1 MEYQVG
7 DLLLLSSRNLNFKN
21 VPAKLQK
28 KFVGPF
34 EVTEKIGSQ
43 AYRLKLP
50 DTWSIHDV
58 FHVSLLKKWRTS
70 AFRTDTANVDAELAI
85 EEKKKNVVERILRWK
100 RTGRN
105 RPHAYL
111 VLWKDYPPEEATWES
126 ANQFDQ
132 EDLKQL
138 LARDAPPEELSNER
152 GRSF

>member
-1 MEYQVG
+1 MMCFMSHCLRNGEH
-7 DLLLLSSRNLNFKN
+7 LLL
-21 VPAKLQK
+21 
-28 KFVGPF
+28 G
-34 EVTEKIGSQ
+34 
-43 AYRLKLP
+43 LK
-50 DTWSIHDV
+50 
-58 FHVSLLKKWRTS
+58 R
-70 AFRTDTANVDAELAI
+70 ANVDAELAI
-85 EEKKKNVVERILRWK
+85 EEKKKDVVERILRWK

-126 ANQFDQ
+126 VNQFDQ